1 MGNLQEESDLHNTVQ
16 ISARRFEESP
26 FISRIDDSKMI
37 RGVYAGRYH
46 AIYNGEDVL
55 HQYWTLRKKALIF
68 DVPEKP
74 IEISGPDATAF
85 LDKVLTRKIS
95 ELQEGRGLYALACT
109 PQGGIFMDG
118 VVFKFSNNKYW
129 YVQADGDF
137 ETWLLAHTEGFD
149 VSIKDPKSRVLQIH
163 GPSSMD
169 IMKELTDGKLDETLK
184 YYRSGFYKIDNQ
196 RVYVSRTGFTGEL
209 GYEIFCL
216 GHETD
221 HVSLWD
227 KITSV
232 GNKYGME
239 FSSTRSITIRRIEA
253 GILGNL
259 TDIDTT
265 ITPFQAGLDSI
276 VDLDKDY
283 FVGQKA
289 LLNSDKSTLLFGFK
303 CSEKT
308 PSSGSVIIHDD
319 EDVGYI
325 TAGVDSP
332 TLKCGIGYVRFSE
345 KGEWIGKKLNIKFR
359 DGSVSTGE
367 VVELPFFDREKLL
380 LKGIKDKA
388 LED

>member
-1 MGNLQEESDLHNTVQ
+1 MGNLQEESDLQNTVQ

-55 HQYWTLRKKALIF
+55 HKYWTLRKKALIY

-95 ELQEGRGLYALACT
+95 DLQEGRGLYALACT
-109 PQGGIFMDG
+109 PKGGIFMDG
-118 VVFKFSNNKYW
+118 VVFKFSSNKYW

-149 VSIKDPKSRVLQIH
+149 VSIKDPKSRVLQIQ
-163 GPSSMD
+163 GPLSMD

-184 YYRSGFYKIDNQ
+184 YYRSGFYEIDNQ
-196 RVYVSRTGFTGEL
+196 RVYISRTGFTGEL
-209 GYEIFCL
+209 GYEIFCF

-276 VDLDKDY
+276 VDLEKDY
-283 FVGQKA
+283 FVGQKS

-308 PSSGSVIIHDD
+308 PSSGSVIIHNN

-332 TLKCGIGYVRFSE
+332 TLKCCIWYVRFSE

-359 DGSVSTGE
+359 DGSISSGE

>member
-1 MGNLQEESDLHNTVQ
+1 MC
-16 ISARRFEESP
+16 
-26 FISRIDDSKMI
+26 I
-37 RGVYAGRYH
+37 RDR
-46 AIYNGEDVL
+46 
-55 HQYWTLRKKALIF
+55 YWTLRKKALIF

-118 VVFKFSNNKYW
+118 VVFKFSNNKYL

-149 VSIKDPKSRVLQIH
+149 VTIKDPKSRVLQIQ

-196 RVYVSRTGFTGEL
+196 RLYISRTGFTGEL

-289 LLNSDKSTLLFGFK
+289 LLNSDKSTLLFGIK

-308 PSSGSVIIHDD
+308 PSSGSVIIYDD
-319 EDVGYI
+319 ENVGYI

-332 TLKCGIGYVRFSE
+332 TLKCGIGYVRFSK
-345 KGEWIGKKLNIKFR
+345 KGEWIGKKLNIKFK
-359 DGSVSTGE
+359 DGSISNGE
-367 VVELPFFDREKLL
+367 VVDLPFFDREKLL

>member
-1 MGNLQEESDLHNTVQ
+1 
-16 ISARRFEESP
+16 
-26 FISRIDDSKMI
+26 
-37 RGVYAGRYH
+37 
-46 AIYNGEDVL
+46 
-55 HQYWTLRKKALIF
+55 
-68 DVPEKP
+68 
-74 IEISGPDATAF
+74 
-85 LDKVLTRKIS
+85 
-95 ELQEGRGLYALACT
+95 
-109 PQGGIFMDG
+109 MDG

-149 VSIKDPKSRVLQIH
+149 VTIKDPKSRVLQIQ

-196 RVYVSRTGFTGEL
+196 RVYISRTGFTGEL

>member
-1 MGNLQEESDLHNTVQ
+1 MGNLQEESDLQNTVQ

-55 HQYWTLRKKALIF
+55 HKYWTLRKKALIY

-95 ELQEGRGLYALACT
+95 DLQEGRGLYALACT

-149 VSIKDPKSRVLQIH
+149 VSIKDPKSRVLQIQ
-163 GPSSMD
+163 GPLSMD

-184 YYRSGFYKIDNQ
+184 YYRSGFYEIDNQ
-196 RVYVSRTGFTGEL
+196 RVYISRTGFTGEL

-265 ITPFQAGLDSI
+265 ITPFQAGLDNI
-276 VDLDKDY
+276 VDLEKDY

-308 PSSGSVIIHDD
+308 PSSGSVITHNN

-345 KGEWIGKKLNIKFR
+345 KGKWIGKKLNIKFR
-359 DGSVSTGE
+359 DGSISSGE

-388 LED
+388 LEG